1 MLGPSSVNAKV
12 SLLMIAPGSGFLGWR
27 FLGISRNSSDRGVSR
42 FPSGVRLQVNCPC
55 DNLNNCPGLQ
65 EGIRK
70 YCARRDLLPPAGV
83 AQSVEHL
90 ICNQRVGG
98 SIPFASSRNN
108 FPETVEVD
116 AATRARQR
124 SSKTGF

>member
-1 MLGPSSVNAKV
+1 MRRRPVTT
-12 SLLMIAPGSGFLGWR
+12 GSGLW
-27 FLGISRNSSDRGVSR
+27 LH
-42 FPSGVRLQVNCPC
+42 VNTPC

-70 YCARRDLLPPAGV
+70 YCARLDLLPPAGV

-98 SIPFASSRNN
+98 SIPFASSRKTE
-108 FPETVEVD
+108 FRKQKRF
-116 AATRARQR
+116 ASTRASGAVFKALLQFIFPRVQLSGGR
-124 SSKTGF
+124 SRPSFPGLRNALH